1 MLLLTQF
8 SCISNIR
15 FYLTYSVGRVIE
27 SVESVFRQAGRQ
39 EGAEG
44 ETLLRQTLWTKKS
57 VSIRVILAF
66 YPSKNNESR
75 KNRIGLD
82 LC

>member
-27 SVESVFRQAGRQ
+27 SVESVFRQAGRR
-39 EGAEG
+39 EG

-66 YPSKNNESR
+66 YPSKNNESC

>member
-27 SVESVFRQAGRQ
+27 SVESVFRQAGRR
-39 EGAEG
+39 EG